1 MLRNP
6 IYKGNI
12 VVPELGDEEEQEVI
26 GIHEAIISREL
37 FDKVQ
42 TVLARILEKNAS
54 RIEKVNYRDELPL
67 EDYFNVLHVIPL
79 GRAAVQN

>member
-12 VVPELGDEEEQEVI
+12 VVPELGDEEEQKVI
-26 GIHEAIISREL
+26 GIHEAIVSGEL

-42 TVLARILEKNAS
+42 AILAKILEKNAS
-54 RIEKVNYRDELPL
+54 RV
-67 EDYFNVLHVIPL
+67 
-79 GRAAVQN
+79 